1 MIGKFLIN
9 SMNMNRILG
18 WSLITLCVF
27 FFMVFG
33 IMVYSLYTTFDTDL
47 DLTAN
52 NIFAILASVII
63 FPTLFITKYNL

>member
-1 MIGKFLIN
+1 
-9 SMNMNRILG
+9 
-18 WSLITLCVF
+18 
-27 FFMVFG
+27 MVFG